1 MRLAVGAV
9 IATLASGAA
18 LAQTPDSFTCGSFKA
33 VSWRTSSANGPITH
47 WTVERGPDKTTE
59 MGVLRSAPRFECL
72 DNAVLMLEVT
82 FAAGNGTFAVYFP
95 DGNDLAYGRQQIDTI
110 RHDAVRLTV
119 ETCSGSCLSKARVR
133 LGIRIYKPTGAGC
146 IAIDEDHTSFSLA
159 K

>member
-95 DGNDLAYGRQQIDTI
+95 DGNDLAYGRQQIDRRGNRYVLPIQAKTRI
-110 RHDAVRLTV
+110 APAFRAAFDYHCKLDMPIDPIAPATRAD
-119 ETCSGSCLSKARVR
+119 CL
-133 LGIRIYKPTGAGC
+133 
-146 IAIDEDHTSFSLA
+146 F
-159 K
+159 

>member
-1 MRLAVGAV
+1 VRLAVGAV

-95 DGNDLAYGRQQIDTI
+95 DGNDLAYGRQQIDRRGNRYVLPI
-110 RHDAVRLTV
+110 QA
-119 ETCSGSCLSKARVR
+119 KAR
-133 LGIRIYKPTGAGC
+133 
-146 IAIDEDHTSFSLA
+146 IAPAFRAAFDYHCKLDMPIDPIAPATRADCLF
-159 K
+159 

>member
-95 DGNDLAYGRQQIDTI
+95 DGNDLAYGRQQIDRRGNRYVLPI
-110 RHDAVRLTV
+110 QA
-119 ETCSGSCLSKARVR
+119 KAR
-133 LGIRIYKPTGAGC
+133 
-146 IAIDEDHTSFSLA
+146 IAPAFRAAFDYHCKLDMPIDPIAPATRADCLF
-159 K
+159 

>member
-1 MRLAVGAV
+1 VRLAVAAV

-95 DGNDLAYGRQQIDTI
+95 DGNDLAYGRQQIDRRGNRYVLPI
-110 RHDAVRLTV
+110 QA
-119 ETCSGSCLSKARVR
+119 KAR
-133 LGIRIYKPTGAGC
+133 
-146 IAIDEDHTSFSLA
+146 IAPAFRAAFDYHCKLDMPIDPIAPATRADCLF
-159 K
+159 